1 MSTSFANPRRRVVL
15 GIAGTLAAPAIVR
28 AQSKWKPERPIT
40 IYNPFA
46 AGGAT
51 DLHLRFLAEKASKIL
66 GQQVVVEVKAGAA
79 GTLAPAQLLTA
90 RAHPGT
96 LFMTS
101 PASRSA
107 PILSTASRTA
117 RVRVA
122 P

>member
-1 MSTSFANPRRRVVL
+1 MRAISRPW
-15 GIAGTLAAPAIVR
+15 AAPTPDNRRIRR
-28 AQSKWKPERPIT
+28 AGRRC
-40 IYNPFA
+40 
-46 AGGAT
+46 AT
-51 DLHLRFLAEKASKIL
+51 HSE
-66 GQQVVVEVKAGAA
+66 AGASSSS
-79 GTLAPAQLLTA
+79 QLLTA

-117 RVRVA
+117 RVRAA

>member
-1 MSTSFANPRRRVVL
+1 LVNQMTAVFAQRN
-15 GIAGTLAAPAIVR
+15 
-28 AQSKWKPERPIT
+28 
-40 IYNPFA
+40 
-46 AGGAT
+46 
-51 DLHLRFLAEKASKIL
+51 
-66 GQQVVVEVKAGAA
+66 AGAA
-79 GTLAPAQLLTA
+79 AKRRAQQAGERFTGSQ
-90 RAHPGT
+90 PGT